1 MPELPEVEVTRQGVE
16 PHLVGER
23 VNAVHIYDGRLRWP
37 VPKNLSKYIV
47 GEVLES
53 ITRRGKYLLL
63 RFSNGYL
70 IIHLGMT
77 GVLRVL
83 HAKEELK
90 KHDRIEIVFGKKHLR
105 FHDPRKFGAV
115 LWHDDEKGEID
126 NHPLL
131 KKLGVE
137 PFSSEF
143 SGQAA
148 ADLLYN
154 HSRGRSIAIKQWLL
168 SGAAVVGVGNIYC
181 SETLFEARIHPQ
193 MPAGRL
199 TRPKAQLLAE
209 AVRKVLSKA
218 IKAGGSTLKDFV
230 NADGE
235 RGYFM
240 MQTKVYDRAGL
251 ACHVCKTPI
260 RQIVQGQRSTYFCPT
275 CQKR

>member
-1 MPELPEVEVTRQGVE
+1 
-16 PHLVGER
+16 
-23 VNAVHIYDGRLRWP
+23 
-37 VPKNLSKYIV
+37 
-47 GEVLES
+47 
-53 ITRRGKYLLL
+53 
-63 RFSNGYL
+63 
-70 IIHLGMT
+70 
-77 GVLRVL
+77 
-83 HAKEELK
+83 
-90 KHDRIEIVFGKKHLR
+90 
-105 FHDPRKFGAV
+105 
-115 LWHDDEKGEID
+115 
-126 NHPLL
+126 
-131 KKLGVE
+131 
-137 PFSSEF
+137 
-143 SGQAA
+143 
-148 ADLLYN
+148 
-154 HSRGRSIAIKQWLL
+154 
-168 SGAAVVGVGNIYC
+168 VVGVGNIYC

-230 NADGE
+230 NAEGE

>member
-1 MPELPEVEVTRQGVE
+1 
-16 PHLVGER
+16 
-23 VNAVHIYDGRLRWP
+23 
-37 VPKNLSKYIV
+37 
-47 GEVLES
+47 
-53 ITRRGKYLLL
+53 
-63 RFSNGYL
+63 
-70 IIHLGMT
+70 
-77 GVLRVL
+77 
-83 HAKEELK
+83 
-90 KHDRIEIVFGKKHLR
+90 
-105 FHDPRKFGAV
+105 V
-115 LWHDDEKGEID
+115 LWHDDEKGEIE